1 MDSTGRK
8 LFIAYNAED
17 ETVEAE
23 VEIKAAKSGVSLQAE
38 APQSAEAGEPFDV
51 KVNTPINVISLQM
64 MDAEGNVYQPV
75 DVLKENMGDSIQFTY
90 TLKIDQAG
98 KAQINIFTTTPE
110 GLSESAAAQV
120 EVEIQ

>member
-1 MDSTGRK
+1 MVIHISQRGLGTLKDGEWTVQEGNRK
-8 LFIAYNAED
+8 LFIAHNAED

-75 DVLKENMGDSIQFTY
+75 DVL
-90 TLKIDQAG
+90 
-98 KAQINIFTTTPE
+98 
-110 GLSESAAAQV
+110 
-120 EVEIQ
+120 